1 MQLSLLLTTNF
12 DKLAPNVNVQQ
23 VYFSFNFS
31 TSHTNYATWISPRN
45 CQADSLDLAEILLE
59 RYAAQADT
67 QVLTP
72 LFFTHT
78 ESEQQA

>member
-1 MQLSLLLTTNF
+1 MLMYNRFTLALT
-12 DKLAPNVNVQQ
+12 LAL
-23 VYFSFNFS
+23 
-31 TSHTNYATWISPRN
+31 HTQIMLTWISPRN

-59 RYAAQADT
+59 RYVAQADT

>member
-1 MQLSLLLTTNF
+1 MRNGYPPETVKRIVLTQF
-12 DKLAPNVNVQQ
+12 
-23 VYFSFNFS
+23 
-31 TSHTNYATWISPRN
+31 
-45 CQADSLDLAEILLE
+45 DLAEILFE
-59 RYAAQADT
+59 RYVTQADT